1 MLTTS
6 HATPIWTVR
15 FCTLLLA
22 LAAGASAA
30 YWWLKLPGAE
40 LESIAA
46 PLAAQAAITDTS
58 AVALAL
64 GHSAKAAAP
73 AEAQAPAT
81 SSRFTLLG
89 VVADTRQAGSA
100 LIAVDGQAAK
110 AFAVGATVAPGW
122 MLKSVQGRMATLAS
136 DGNTEP
142 VTLQMAPLPVATLP

>member
-6 HATPIWTVR
+6 HAAPIWTVR

-22 LAAGASAA
+22 LATGASAA

-73 AEAQAPAT
+73 
-81 SSRFTLLG
+81 SRFTLLG

>member
-6 HATPIWTVR
+6 HAAPIWTVR

-46 PLAAQAAITDTS
+46 PLAAQFAITDTS
-58 AVALAL
+58 AVARAL
-64 GHSAKAAAP
+64 GQSATAAAP

-81 SSRFTLLG
+81 SSRFVLLG

-100 LIAVDGQAAK
+100 LIAADGQSAK

-122 MLKSVQGRMATLAS
+122 VLKSVQGRMATLAGE
-136 DGNTEP
+136 GNTEP
-142 VTLQMAPLPVATLP
+142 LTLQMAPLPTATRP